1 MMQARDFEPRLFVKK
16 LLNVFVDICL
26 LRAAPQDLPAS
37 TFLLFVT
44 AVLGVITGTVTI
56 VETFGGVANAFMAQL
71 IDLGLLVL
79 FLKLGLSYRNLTSRF
94 LQSATAL
101 FGSGF
106 LVNLVAMPLQ
116 LLIDG
121 DPSASLLSEIG
132 VLLYVFLMVWAIVIV
147 AHVFRHT
154 FELRFLGGTVLAIGY
169 FLFLN
174 LVIQVLFPV
183 G

>member
-1 MMQARDFEPRLFVKK
+1 MMQATDFEPRLFVKK

-44 AVLGVITGTVTI
+44 IVLGVITGTITL
-56 VETFGGVANAFMAQL
+56 VETLGGVGNAFMAQL
-71 IDLGLLVL
+71 ADLGLLVL
-79 FLKLGLSYRNLTSRF
+79 FLKLGLTYRNLSSRF

-101 FGSGF
+101 FGCGF

-116 LLIDG
+116 LLIG
-121 DPSASLLSEIG
+121 EDPSASVLAELG

-154 FELRFLGGTVLAIGY
+154 FELRFLGGTILAIGY

-174 LVIQVLFPV
+174 LVVQVLFPV